1 MIHGS
6 VMIIDTPKPLQAHVL
21 GMSSKSPFSSGHKA
35 VITEED
41 SDTKIMARSM
51 KLGKTYDVQVFNR
64 KKENVDAFV
73 VTYMYSKY
81 QGQNIIIKEL
91 GHY

>member
-1 MIHGS
+1 MINQS
-6 VMIIDTPKPLQAHVL
+6 TMIIDTPKPLQAHVL
-21 GMSSKSPFSSGHKA
+21 GMSIKSPFASGHKA

-51 KLGKTYDVQVFNR
+51 KLGKTYDVQIFNR
-64 KKENVDAFV
+64 KKENIDSFV

-81 QGQNIIIKEL
+81 QGQNILIKEL